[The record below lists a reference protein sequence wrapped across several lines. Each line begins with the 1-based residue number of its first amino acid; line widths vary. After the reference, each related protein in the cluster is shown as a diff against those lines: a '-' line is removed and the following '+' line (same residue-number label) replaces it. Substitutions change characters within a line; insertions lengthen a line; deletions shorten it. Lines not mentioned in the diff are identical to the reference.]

1 MSDLA
6 YHQTEAVQL
15 IFLEMCKSDIMH
27 TDHNCMDN
35 IIVSKYMSRYQIGEI
50 WVVQGYVERQN
61 WNIINIYFSPGI
73 HAVGVKANYNA
84 LL

>member
-1 MSDLA
+1 MG
-6 YHQTEAVQL
+6 AVFVEHL
-15 IFLEMCKSDIMH
+15 
-27 TDHNCMDN
+27 
-35 IIVSKYMSRYQIGEI
+35 SRYQIGEI
-50 WVVQGYVERQN
+50 WVVQGYVARQN